1 MLVLG
6 DVWLRRGVVDTWCQ
20 VLSWVLVLM
29 NGDDQVSVLTTVE
42 MITRQANLKTLAMQ
56 SQIGI

>member
-6 DVWLRRGVVDTWCQ
+6 DVWLRRGVVDTWCE

-29 NGDDQVSVLTTVE
+29 NGDDQVSVLTTIE
-42 MITRQANLKTLAMQ
+42 MITK
-56 SQIGI
+56 